1 MSQCVVARGS
11 AFTLGDF
18 QTFRSTAQIFVDSAR
33 RLSPE
38 LVAMPPF
45 ERLQAA
51 VDHGEPATTG
61 EQHGLVCAFLDGLK
75 EASHRTTSP
84 ENYSFVAKCTE
95 YDSHI
100 DKVARH
106 FRANA
111 RSQWPKRL
119 VKSENND
126 AIALAIDE
134 IVAHVRGFAAPS
146 SPFDNFAAYTQMRL
160 STLVPPEVAGMRQ
173 ETNISLILPF
183 FEKSLSVPGD
193 AAEFGCFRG
202 VLSVKLA
209 WMLKVMGGQRHY
221 YTFDTF
227 GGFEIADP
235 AGGALGVGA
244 FSDNAD
250 AYNYL
255 TQWSRVLPL
264 TPVRGDAT
272 KTCAVLTKPLS
283 FVWLDLDM
291 AVLMD
296 PVLRQ
301 IWHLCGPDTIIGVDD
316 VGRPETPT
324 VAPWLDDL
332 IKTGVVDLVFNSDE
346 TAPNTFIRVL
356 RKKADFPA
364 PIGIANR
371 LRSLLWGQRSAPAT
385 ERA

>member
-11 AFTLGDF
+11 AFALGDF
-18 QTFRSTAQIFVDSAR
+18 QTFRSTAQVFVDSAR

-51 VDHGEPATTG
+51 VDHGAPATTE

-75 EASHRTTSP
+75 EASHRMTSP

-95 YDSHI
+95 YDSYI
-100 DKVARH
+100 DKVARE

-111 RSQWPKRL
+111 RRLWPKQ
-119 VKSENND
+119 VKSENNA

-134 IVAHVRGFAAPS
+134 IVAHVRGFAASS

-160 STLVPPEVAGMRQ
+160 RTLVPPEIAGMRQ

-209 WMLKVMGGQRHY
+209 WMIKAVGVGQRHY

-255 TQWSRVLPL
+255 TQWSRVPPADAGPRRRHQDL
-264 TPVRGDAT
+264 RGSDQAFELRVARSRHG
-272 KTCAVLTKPLS
+272 CADGSRASP
-283 FVWLDLDM
+283 DL
-291 AVLMD
+291 AS
-296 PVLRQ
+296 LR
-301 IWHLCGPDTIIGVDD
+301 P
-316 VGRPETPT
+316 
-324 VAPWLDDL
+324 
-332 IKTGVVDLVFNSDE
+332 
-346 TAPNTFIRVL
+346 
-356 RKKADFPA
+356 
-364 PIGIANR
+364 
-371 LRSLLWGQRSAPAT
+371 
-385 ERA
+385 